1 MATGTAQVPDG
12 ARSQSALNCHEP
24 WSNHGKLVGSGPK
37 STPHPFDMP
46 LSFVP
51 SPNIARLKESAT
63 LAVAAK
69 ARALKAQGIPVIDL
83 GAGEP
88 DFDTPVFIR
97 QAAAR
102 AIESGATRYTNTEG
116 ILPLREAIAA
126 DANRVQVQ
134 GVPVTPAEVVVSN
147 GSKQSLYNA
156 CVCCFGPGD
165 EVLIPIP
172 SWTSYFEMV
181 ELARAVSVP
190 VMGDPANSLKVTADM
205 LAAAATP
212 RTKGLM
218 LNSPSNPTGAVYSRE
233 ELSAIL
239 TLAADR
245 GWWVIAD
252 EIYMRIAYEQRA
264 ASALEIAT
272 SRDNLIVVNGVA
284 KAYAMTGWRIGW
296 TIAPAAV
303 SKAMT
308 NFQGHTT
315 SNASAV
321 SQHAALAAIAQRDEA
336 DVAVN
341 EMVKAFRQRRDAVV
355 SALAAFPAVKYVHPA
370 GAFYIYVNVEGF
382 RGAADPGAAFAAAV
396 LEEYQVAIV
405 PGSAFGT
412 PNWIRASYATTES
425 VAVEGVTRIARCL
438 TA

>member
-1 MATGTAQVPDG
+1 
-12 ARSQSALNCHEP
+12 
-24 WSNHGKLVGSGPK
+24 
-37 STPHPFDMP
+37 MP
-46 LSFVP
+46 LPFVP

-88 DFDTPVFIR
+88 DFDTPLFIR

-126 DANRVQVQ
+126 DANRIQVQ
-134 GVPVTPAEVVVSN
+134 GTPVTAAEVVVSN

-181 ELARAVSVP
+181 ELARATSVP
-190 VMGDPANSLKVTADM
+190 VMGDPGNSLKVTAEM

-264 ASALEIAT
+264 ESVLEIAT
-272 SRDNLIVVNGVA
+272 TRDNLIVVNGVA

-315 SNASAV
+315 SNAAAV

-355 SALAAFPAVKYVHPA
+355 SALSAFPGVRYVHPA
-370 GAFYIYVNVEGF
+370 GAFYIYVNVAGF
-382 RGAADPGAAFAAAV
+382 RGAADPGAAFASAV
-396 LEEYQVAIV
+396 LEEHQVAIV

-412 PNWIRASYATTES
+412 PDWIRASYATTES

>member
-1 MATGTAQVPDG
+1 
-12 ARSQSALNCHEP
+12 
-24 WSNHGKLVGSGPK
+24 
-37 STPHPFDMP
+37 MP
-46 LSFVP
+46 LSFQP

-88 DFDTPVFIR
+88 DFDTPAFIR
-97 QAAAR
+97 RAAA
-102 AIESGATRYTNTEG
+102 AAVEAGATRYTNTEG

-126 DANRVQVQ
+126 DANRIEGQS
-134 GVPVTPAEVVVSN
+134 VPVTPAEVVVSN

-165 EVLIPIP
+165 EVLIPTP
-172 SWTSYFEMV
+172 AWTSYFEMV
-181 ELARAVSVP
+181 DLARAVAVP
-190 VMGDPANSLKVTADM
+190 VVGDPANSLKVTAAM

-212 RTKGLM
+212 RTRGLM

-233 ELSAIL
+233 ELASIL

-252 EIYMRIAYEQRA
+252 EIYRRIAYEGGA
-264 ASALEIAT
+264 LSALEIAPT
-272 SRDNLIVVNGVA
+272 RDNLIVINGVA

-296 TIAPAAV
+296 SIAPPAV

-308 NFQGHTT
+308 AFQGHTT
-315 SNASAV
+315 SNAAAV
-321 SQHAALAAIAQRDEA
+321 SQHAALAALVEREQA
-336 DVAVN
+336 DAAVSH
-341 EMVKAFRQRRDAVV
+341 MVQSLRQRRDAVLA
-355 SALAAFPAVKYVHPA
+355 ALAPFPSVRHVHPQ
-370 GAFYIYVNVEGF
+370 GAFYLYVNVEGF
-382 RGAADPGAAFAAAV
+382 RGAHDPGAAFAAAV
-396 LEEYQVAIV
+396 LDEHQVAIV
-405 PGSAFGT
+405 PGNAFGT
-412 PNWIRASYATTES
+412 PGWIRASYATTES
-425 VAVEGVTRIARCL
+425 IAVEGLTRVARCL